1 MIQLKVTVVQF
12 PRSQKLNDYI
22 ILCKSLDLVTD
33 YLVRSKESGY
43 NAKEYKKEKFDELP
57 ERVG

>member
-1 MIQLKVTVVQF
+1 MIY
-12 PRSQKLNDYI
+12 YI